1 MIFNT
6 HSHLQDKVFDAQ
18 RDTLIEAV
26 KQQGM
31 KVLLVGY
38 TPEMNRAA
46 IALAEQHDNFV
57 VAVGIHPNH
66 ADNWEQQFLALRE
79 LATHEKV
86 VAIGECGLDYHW
98 EAVDRSKQK
107 ACFIAQLELAKELKL
122 PIVVHMRKATEDT
135 YAILSATYQG
145 PGVMHCYSG
154 DAAYAE
160 KFIEL
165 GLHLGIGGPVTFK
178 NAKELQSIVATT
190 NIRHLLVET
199 DDPYLAPTPFRGQ
212 QNIVTHVQ
220 YVIEAIASIK
230 QQPSSMVIKET
241 TANAL
246 QVFGGES

>member
-1 MIFNT
+1 MMFNT
-6 HSHLQDKVFDAQ
+6 HSHLQDSVFDSN
-18 RDTLIEAV
+18 RDELIQDV
-26 KQQGM
+26 KQLGM

-46 IALAEQHDNFV
+46 IALAEQHDHFV

-66 ADNWEQQFLALRE
+66 ADDWETQLQIVRE
-79 LATHEKV
+79 LARHEKV

-98 EAVDRSKQK
+98 DTVDKHTQQ
-107 ACFIAQLELAKELKL
+107 AAFVAQLELATELQL
-122 PIVVHMRKATEDT
+122 PIVVHMRKAMEDT
-135 YAILSATYQG
+135 YAILSSTYQG

-154 DAAYAE
+154 DAEYAK

-178 NAKELQSIVATT
+178 NATELQSIVATT
-190 NIRHLLVET
+190 DLRHLLVET
-199 DDPYLAPTPFRGQ
+199 DDPYLSPTPFRGQ

-220 YVIEAIASIK
+220 YVIEHIALIK
-230 QQPSSMVIKET
+230 QLDVATVTKAT
-241 TANAL
+241 TTNAM